1 MRCARGT
8 QPLWHPCGT
17 PKRHPR
23 LIHFAVPG
31 SPEMGVIKPK
41 ALLPFSV
48 ESVGTYSC
56 HGVEPG
62 IRQGETSAKINQDR
76 GCVCFPFGSDSA
88 TKTMALM
95 CVFDGHGASPQPLCT
110 ACVTRASRCTVA
122 LRAFCLCTAGHPLPT
137 RPRVFSG
144 PAGAQGDKVSH
155 YVMNE
160 VQKKLEDHPTLESNP
175 EKAMKD
181 VFIDVDNAL
190 RKDPSIDAELSGT
203 TAVVCLFVLEATG
216 LVIYTANAGDSR
228 ATIGQNRVAGQAMK
242 SHNLSEDQKPDTPL
256 EMKRIQKAGGHV
268 SPPEEEWGGP
278 ARVWIDANMTLPGLA
293 MARSIGDHLVKT
305 VGVIPDPEV
314 TKYAVKPGDEFLVRR
329 HI

>member
-1 MRCARGT
+1 MEEALPVAPAKKAGGTPTAGGRRARRMSMRCARGT

-95 CVFDGHGASPQPLCT
+95 CVFDGHGASPPATASVHCVCDACKPLHCRAASLLPLHSWPPSPHPTPCVFWSGRRARRQGLPLCDE
-110 ACVTRASRCTVA
+110 RS
-122 LRAFCLCTAGHPLPT
+122 
-137 RPRVFSG
+137 
-144 PAGAQGDKVSH
+144 
-155 YVMNE
+155 
-160 VQKKLEDHPTLESNP
+160 
-175 EKAMKD
+175 
-181 VFIDVDNAL
+181 
-190 RKDPSIDAELSGT
+190 
-203 TAVVCLFVLEATG
+203 
-216 LVIYTANAGDSR
+216 
-228 ATIGQNRVAGQAMK
+228 
-242 SHNLSEDQKPDTPL
+242 
-256 EMKRIQKAGGHV
+256 
-268 SPPEEEWGGP
+268 PEEARGP
-278 ARVWIDANMTLPGLA
+278 PDAR
-293 MARSIGDHLVKT
+293 
-305 VGVIPDPEV
+305 E
-314 TKYAVKPGDEFLVRR
+314 
-329 HI
+329 